1 MPKKTKVKDKYNIDE
16 EIIIGYNTKKDKPK
30 NSKKNNNAKS
40 SKNNK
45 NKKNNKKN
53 QQSIEKQNTNKK
65 QKKNGG
71 FIQALKIILKI
82 IIVIFISVCVILFL
96 FVSPVFSIQEVIV
109 NGAEKLSES
118 VYISL
123 SNIQIGQNIF
133 ELDKTAIKDAILEE
147 PYVENIEIKR
157 IYPNK
162 VEINVTERKASYMIE
177 SFGQYIYLDRNGYIL
192 ERNSELLNL
201 PIIKGYETDMEN
213 IEIGGR
219 INENDLPK
227 FNDLIK
233 ITDSLRD
240 NNITAKLTSIDIS
253 DDEEYTLEFSEEGKK
268 VILGN
273 TKELSAKMAWINLFI
288 AEEKDKKGTIYL
300 NSNNVYFSQEK

>member
-1 MPKKTKVKDKYNIDE
+1 MPKNTKVKDKYNIDE

-53 QQSIEKQNTNKK
+53 PKSVKSEKTNKK
-65 QKKNGG
+65 QKKTEG
-71 FIQALKIILKI
+71 FIQAIKIIFKVI
-82 IIVIFISVCVILFL
+82 ITILVSVCVILFL
-96 FVSPVFSIQEVIV
+96 FVSPVFSIQQIVV
-109 NGAEKLSES
+109 NGAEKLNES

-133 ELDKTAIKDAILEE
+133 ELNKTAIKDAILEE
-147 PYVENIEIKR
+147 PYVENVEIKR
-157 IYPNK
+157 TYPNK
-162 VEINVTERKASYMIE
+162 VEINVTEREVSYLIE
-177 SFGQYIYLDRNGYIL
+177 YFGQYIYLDRNGYIL
-192 ERNSELLNL
+192 EKNSELLNF
-201 PIIKGYETDMEN
+201 PIIRGYETDMQN

-219 INENDLPK
+219 ISENDLSK

-233 ITDSLRD
+233 ITDSLKG
-240 NNITAKLTSIDIS
+240 NNITAKLTSVDIS
-253 DDEEYTLEFSEEGKK
+253 NDEDYILEFAEEGKK
-268 VILGN
+268 VNLGN

-288 AEEKDKKGTIYL
+288 SEEKNKKGTIYL
-300 NSNNVYFSQEK
+300 NSSNVYFSEDK